1 MSETEIVPNE
11 EHKRAAP
18 NNTFPA
24 SSAELDDFSM
34 CGDEPVIMVATKLI
48 KKDTSPTV
56 VEEDEPSTVV
66 DEDEELDSISTK
78 KSKQWT
84 GTRTETQ
91 AYELQEGDI
100 ELSKTVE
107 DVVSLKNEP
116 TKPNKSVKVKATKLL
131 ENMKKVSLDD
141 QVFCVGLAEHD
152 GNIDMYAKCI
162 LEEGICPTE
171 FNELTCVL
179 APRKMEDV
187 LYKAYVSSL

>member
-18 NNTFPA
+18 NNTLPA

-34 CGDEPVIMVATKLI
+34 CGDDAVLIVATDMV
-48 KKDTSPTV
+48 KKD
-56 VEEDEPSTVV
+56 EPHTVV
-66 DEDEELDSISTK
+66 DEDESLTIADEDEELGSISTK

-84 GTRTETQ
+84 GSRTETQ

-100 ELSKTVE
+100 ELSKKDE
-107 DVVSLKNEP
+107 GLVSLKNEP
-116 TKPNKSVKVKATKLL
+116 AKLHENVEVKATRLL
-131 ENMKKVSLDD
+131 ENMKKVS
-141 QVFCVGLAEHD
+141 VGLAEHY
-152 GNIDMYAKCI
+152 GNVDMYAKCS
-162 LEEGICPTE
+162 LEEGRCPTE